1 MSTCIWTPREWILDC
16 VAIYSGFK
24 IEASCKTRHS
34 MDSPASCKTRQN
46 IQSSAS
52 QRSCKLP
59 NHCFKSLASWKRFC
73 DGSGTNLNSKTT
85 SQRGALRVPES
96 SQDIFLQA
104 WAPRKAPE
112 NQCWSPFG
120 RLGNGFWIVFGSYLG
135 SKIKSKECL

>member
-24 IEASCKTRHS
+24 IEALCKTRHS

-112 NQCWSPFG
+112 SMLEPIWTHRESILDNFWMLFG
-120 RLGNGFWIVFGSYLG
+120 L
-135 SKIKSKECL
+135 

>member
-1 MSTCIWTPREWILDC
+1 MLTPRKWILDYF
-16 VAIYSGFK
+16 AICSGSK
-24 IEASCKTRHS
+24 IETSCKTRHS

-73 DGSGTNLNSKTT
+73 DGSGSNLNSKTT
-85 SQRGALRVPES
+85 SQRGALRVAGS
-96 SQDIFLQA
+96 SQDVFLQA

-112 NQCWSPFG
+112 SMLEPIWMHLESISDILWMLFGLQNQ
-120 RLGNGFWIVFGSYLG
+120 VQ
-135 SKIKSKECL
+135 